1 MKSTKSTILLMA
13 LFIFVGCAFVQPAM
27 RTQPIS
33 TTSLDNA
40 IRAATKAARETNFVV
55 KTVDKENGYIYAERD
70 VRVAGRSGRADSY
83 KLEINISNPSA
94 SGRTELNVKVTPP
107 PGVMGGQ
114 SPEDMIAEYLRA
126 FEKHSM

>member
-1 MKSTKSTILLMA
+1 MKSTKLTILLMA
-13 LFIFVGCAFVQPAM
+13 LLILVGCAFVQPAM
-27 RTQPIS
+27 RTQSIS

-70 VRVAGRSGRADSY
+70 VRVSGRSGRADSY
-83 KLEINISNPSA
+83 KLEIDISNPSA
-94 SGRTELNVKVTPP
+94 SGRTELNVKVIPP

-114 SPEDMIAEYLRA
+114 SPEDMIAEFLRA
-126 FEKHSM
+126 FEKHSK